1 MDFMLAFWCSLAI
14 CGPFIIRFL
23 KIIIHIAITSRIIDN
38 KLDNWRSGS
47 SFSDSSNI
55 CSITFLENTPAPQQ
69 TDCFAQF
76 WLNLLP
82 STAQFRPGWRPSVLC
97 NQITASSS
105 STIEWKNVIYLG
117 NGQNKPWER
126 RDCGLSR
133 LCAASEKRRKDKWFC
148 CCKIIR
154 FRYVMC
160 NRDPVSHVRTQ
171 FTGVM
176 GSLGQQLINIYDGRG
191 L

>member
-55 CSITFLENTPAPQQ
+55 CSITFLENAPAPQQ
-69 TDCFAQF
+69 TACFAQF

-82 STAQFRPGWRPSVLC
+82 RTALFHPGWRPSIHFVIRSQHPGAPQLNRKTSFISETAKTNLERAERPRTEWALCCEWEEEERQMILVL
-97 NQITASSS
+97 
-105 STIEWKNVIYLG
+105 
-117 NGQNKPWER
+117 
-126 RDCGLSR
+126 
-133 LCAASEKRRKDKWFC
+133 
-148 CCKIIR
+148 
-154 FRYVMC
+154 
-160 NRDPVSHVRTQ
+160 
-171 FTGVM
+171 
-176 GSLGQQLINIYDGRG
+176 
-191 L
+191 